1 MKGYV
6 AYDEIQFE
14 LYTYSKLKW
23 KQVVFTIITKQS
35 SFIWNEFRVYFP
47 VNKVCLGVDLSVAC
61 GGVDAIVE
69 HSHTWTYN
77 TYNCNWIISS
87 SIKLGLLD

>member
-6 AYDEIQFE
+6 TYDYE
-14 LYTYSKLKW
+14 LYTYSKFKW
-23 KQVVFTIITKQS
+23 KQGVFTIITNQS
-35 SFIWNEFRVYFP
+35 SFIWNEYEYRVYFP

-61 GGVDAIVE
+61 GGVDTIE

-77 TYNCNWIISS
+77 TYNCNWIISW
-87 SIKLGLLD
+87 SIKLELLD